1 MYSLIIKDGFGGT
14 LQAELEKDGVKK
26 KRFNVFELA
35 KLSDLESKFNSEA
48 LGSIAR
54 CEPGLQKNHQGL
66 LPSATTFN
74 NCLMGLN
81 REATRRGFSCMPE
94 TNTWCWGD
102 AEGNTLREGV
112 HRYVK
117 AVYFD
122 AWDARATA
130 DDPYVLV
137 VSGDLARVSFSG
149 THK

>member
-1 MYSLIIKDGFGGT
+1 VHAGNK
-14 LQAELEKDGVKK
+14 QV
-26 KRFNVFELA
+26 
-35 KLSDLESKFNSEA
+35 
-48 LGSIAR
+48 
-54 CEPGLQKNHQGL
+54 
-66 LPSATTFN
+66 
-74 NCLMGLN
+74 
-81 REATRRGFSCMPE
+81 
-94 TNTWCWGD
+94 TWCWGD

-149 THK
+149 KVCTLVVQSNVITGLFRRNSQVKYVRI

>member
-1 MYSLIIKDGFGGT
+1 
-14 LQAELEKDGVKK
+14 
-26 KRFNVFELA
+26 
-35 KLSDLESKFNSEA
+35 
-48 LGSIAR
+48 
-54 CEPGLQKNHQGL
+54 
-66 LPSATTFN
+66 
-74 NCLMGLN
+74 MGLN

-94 TNTWCWGD
+94 TNTWYWGD

-130 DDPYVLV
+130 DDPYILV

-149 THK
+149 KACALLSNVITGLFRRNSQGKYTRQHEVCATPTP

>member
-1 MYSLIIKDGFGGT
+1 
-14 LQAELEKDGVKK
+14 
-26 KRFNVFELA
+26 
-35 KLSDLESKFNSEA
+35 
-48 LGSIAR
+48 
-54 CEPGLQKNHQGL
+54 
-66 LPSATTFN
+66 
-74 NCLMGLN
+74 
-81 REATRRGFSCMPE
+81 MPE

-137 VSGDLARVSFSG
+137 VSGDLAHVSFSG
-149 THK
+149 KACTLGGPKQCDHRLVSQELTRKIHTTCQRSRYRLPHGT